1 MRNVRL
7 KLIGHTTIRKMK
19 TMKKWKQKINFVNR
33 AKKKIPFR
41 NPRQQLE
48 HPKKFFLQKFKDSFE
63 FSLSFFKK
71 IIFFWYFSFKILLI
85 RDKTSLV
92 LTPKLSQW
100 LIEAIGCRWRGN
112 PVGCHLFKFI
122 PLKHSMIFNYSTFV
136 FDNWQRG
143 CLSGLRSFKFIL
155 QG

>member
-1 MRNVRL
+1 M
-7 KLIGHTTIRKMK
+7 
-19 TMKKWKQKINFVNR
+19 NR

-122 PLKHSMIFNYSTFV
+122 PFKHSIIFGNFCV
-136 FDNWQRG
+136 WQLAQRVP
-143 CLSGLRSFKFIL
+143 LRARIFRIHPARL
-155 QG
+155 GYLVWLGNVRLG